1 MSHRHGRATTPEG
14 DLLESAIH
22 RHLELET
29 PTLPLLTEACKAAGR
44 HAWGVAID
52 ALLEAVAVAP
62 DHAEVAA
69 RAIEIA
75 LLRGDRRGARLLLR
89 LLQRRSQL
97 DPAWISPTEAI
108 LLDWLVSHEGRH
120 SLEELARQLLA
131 GPAALR
137 KAYLPIVL
145 RFLSQQG
152 KRETAATLLAA
163 WMETYRSDEE
173 AWWLL
178 LEEALENRA
187 TDPITQL
194 GPIETWPQPY
204 TCWQWILL
212 ARMATIAPEPTCW
225 ILLQKIV
232 RALSSF
238 PHPSARQVFV
248 ERIVAHLEHDDPRAQ
263 LIAALLSRY
272 VGVHAIDPPLHV
284 LFPSGSR
291 IARALAAGL
300 LIPGR
305 PDRTDPAAFS
315 EGLSDLM
322 SLLTESDEQ
331 ASLVRTLLPELNPMA
346 IAEYALCSEIPSW
359 HRQALRLLE
368 SCGATA
374 AELSALAT
382 RLDLAGFHVSA
393 GSVLRLAAKFAHQ
406 QGDRTTLLSVLHQL
420 IRVDPGEDAAIDFVI
435 NTETRAG
442 RTSRAIDTLIAAAT
456 RAHDRGAIARSVA
469 LLERAQTLAEMSDDR
484 PRLALAAELLATTD
498 EGSAERHVAA
508 ATALLRAGHLD
519 RARAQLWTAL
529 RRFLQERRL
538 DDALATAE
546 QLVAL
551 DPADDAARA
560 QLHELQILRR
570 QAHGRAA
577 THRQA

>member
-1 MSHRHGRATTPEG
+1 MRSSRLSPSHRTTLKS
-14 DLLESAIH
+14 LLEPS
-22 RHLELET
+22 RS
-29 PTLPLLTEACKAAGR
+29 R
-44 HAWGVAID
+44 SYVAID
-52 ALLEAVAVAP
+52 AALGFFCACCSA
-62 DHAEVAA
+62 DHSSIPRGSPLPKRCCSTGWSVTRVVIHSKNWRDNCSLVQQRFA
-69 RAIEIA
+69 R
-75 LLRGDRRGARLLLR
+75 
-89 LLQRRSQL
+89 
-97 DPAWISPTEAI
+97 
-108 LLDWLVSHEGRH
+108 
-120 SLEELARQLLA
+120 
-131 GPAALR
+131 
-137 KAYLPIVL
+137 PICPSYCAF
-145 RFLSQQG
+145 FLSRG
-152 KRETAATLLAA
+152 NERVATFLAA

-204 TCWQWILL
+204 TYWQWILL

-238 PHPSARQVFV
+238 PHPSARQLFV

-272 VGVHAIDPPLHV
+272 VGVHAIDPPLQV
-284 LFPSGSR
+284 LFRSGSR

-315 EGLSDLM
+315 KALSDLM

-368 SCGATA
+368 LCGATA

-435 NTETRAG
+435 NTKTRAG

-519 RARAQLWTAL
+519 RA
-529 RRFLQERRL
+529 
-538 DDALATAE
+538 
-546 QLVAL
+546 
-551 DPADDAARA
+551 
-560 QLHELQILRR
+560 
-570 QAHGRAA
+570 
-577 THRQA
+577 

>member
-1 MSHRHGRATTPEG
+1 MSPPQGRATITDVE
-14 DLLESAIH
+14 LLESAIQ

-29 PTLPLLTEACKAAGR
+29 PTLPLLAEACKAVGT

-52 ALLEAVAVAP
+52 ALLQAVAAAP

-75 LLRGDRRGARLLLR
+75 LLRGDRHSAQLLLR

-97 DPAWISPTEAI
+97 DPAWLSPTEAT
-108 LLDWLVSHEGRH
+108 LLEWLVSPEGRP

-145 RFLSQQG
+145 HLLRQQG
-152 KRETAATLLAA
+152 KRETAATLRAA
-163 WMETYRSDEE
+163 WMEMYRSDEE
-173 AWWLL
+173 AWWVLF
-178 LEEALENRA
+178 EEALENRE
-187 TDPITQL
+187 TDLITQL
-194 GPIETWPQPY
+194 GPIETWPQPS
-204 TCWQWILL
+204 TNWQWILL
-212 ARMATIAPEPTCW
+212 VRMATIVPEPTCW
-225 ILLQKIV
+225 VLLQKIV
-232 RALSSF
+232 GALSSL
-238 PHPSARQVFV
+238 PDSSARQLLID
-248 ERIVAHLEHDDPRAQ
+248 RILAQ
-263 LIAALLSRY
+263 LKHEDSRTYLVATLLSR
-272 VGVHAIDPPLHV
+272 HAGIQVIDPPLHD
-284 LFPSGSR
+284 LLRSGSR

-315 EGLSDLM
+315 EALSDLM
-322 SLLTESDEQ
+322 SLLAESDEQ
-331 ASLVRTLLPELNPMA
+331 ASLVRTLLPECTPLA
-346 IAEYALCSEIPSW
+346 IAEYALCSEISSW
-359 HRQALRLLE
+359 HRQALRFLV
-368 SCGATA
+368 SCGATV

-382 RLDLAGFHVSA
+382 RLDIAGFHVSA

-420 IRVDPGEDAAIDFVI
+420 IQVDPREDAAIDFVI
-435 NTETRAG
+435 NTEIRAG
-442 RTSRAIDTLIAAAT
+442 RTSRAIDTLIAAAS
-456 RAHDRGAIARSVA
+456 RARDRGAIARSIA
-469 LLERAQTLAEMSDDR
+469 LLERAQALAEMADDR
-484 PRLALAAELLATTD
+484 PRLALAAELLAATD
-498 EGSAERHVAA
+498 EGSAERHIAA
-508 ATALLRAGHLD
+508 ATALLRAGHLE

-551 DPADDAARA
+551 DPADEAAHA
-560 QLHELQILRR
+560 QLRELQILRR
-570 QAHGRAA
+570 QAYKRVN
-577 THRQA
+577 THRHA

>member
-1 MSHRHGRATTPEG
+1 VLDSSP
-14 DLLESAIH
+14 
-22 RHLELET
+22 
-29 PTLPLLTEACKAAGR
+29 K
-44 HAWGVAID
+44 
-52 ALLEAVAVAP
+52 
-62 DHAEVAA
+62 
-69 RAIEIA
+69 
-75 LLRGDRRGARLLLR
+75 DRQG
-89 LLQRRSQL
+89 
-97 DPAWISPTEAI
+97 T
-108 LLDWLVSHEGRH
+108 
-120 SLEELARQLLA
+120 
-131 GPAALR
+131 
-137 KAYLPIVL
+137 
-145 RFLSQQG
+145 FL
-152 KRETAATLLAA
+152 
-163 WMETYRSDEE
+163 
-173 AWWLL
+173 
-178 LEEALENRA
+178 
-187 TDPITQL
+187 I
-194 GPIETWPQPY
+194 
-204 TCWQWILL
+204 
-212 ARMATIAPEPTCW
+212 
-225 ILLQKIV
+225 
-232 RALSSF
+232 
-238 PHPSARQVFV
+238 PHPSARQLFV

-263 LIAALLSRY
+263 LIAALLNRY
-272 VGVHAIDPPLHV
+272 VGVHAIDPPLLV

-315 EGLSDLM
+315 EALSDLM

-346 IAEYALCSEIPSW
+346 IAEYALCAEISSW

-406 QGDRTTLLSVLHQL
+406 QGDRTTLLSVLHRL

-456 RAHDRGAIARSVA
+456 RAHDRGAIAQSVA